1 VVLVDS
7 SIWID
12 YFNGHENSGTAKLD
26 ELLSTTIVG
35 VGDLI
40 LTEVLQGF
48 KSDTDHKM
56 AKTLLLDL
64 QLHELGGMDMAVK
77 AADHFRTLRR
87 RGITVRKT
95 VDCIIAAYCIEHGVP
110 LLHNDR
116 DFDPFAR
123 YLGLRP
129 VLSLER

>member
-1 VVLVDS
+1 MVLVDS

-12 YFNGHENSGTAKLD
+12 YFNGQENPGTAKLD

-35 VGDLI
+35 VGDLM
-40 LTEVLQGF
+40 LAEVLQGF
-48 KSDTDHKM
+48 RSDTEYKT

-64 QLHELGGMDMAVK
+64 QLHELGGMDIAVK

-95 VDCIIAAYCIEHGVP
+95 VDCFIAAYCIEHEVP

-123 YLGLRP
+123 YLGLQP
-129 VLSLER
+129 VLSFER